1 MGSYEKH
8 FGGDGGGSRLI
19 DSEKFIK
26 VYLFLPMLC
35 QLNKSKETM
44 KKKKKKKKT
53 CSTTRLSQWAASS
66 LFNWLR
72 FSQVEASDW

>member
-8 FGGDGGGSRLI
+8 FWGGGGGSRLI
-19 DSEKFIK
+19 DSEKLIK

-44 KKKKKKKKT
+44 KKKKKKT

>member
-1 MGSYEKH
+1 MKNI

-44 KKKKKKKKT
+44 KKKKKKKKHAPLQD
-53 CSTTRLSQWAASS
+53 SVSGQPPLYSIGFVFRK
-66 LFNWLR
+66 
-72 FSQVEASDW
+72 